1 MSGKDL
7 GNDFRNLL
15 TQKEEESF
23 QNEKLRLFK
32 YVLSRLAI
40 LMPEILTV
48 FHSPWKSEGHQ

>member
-15 TQKEEESF
+15 TQKKEESF
-23 QNEKLRLFK
+23 QTEKLRLFK

-48 FHSPWKSEGHQ
+48 FHSP